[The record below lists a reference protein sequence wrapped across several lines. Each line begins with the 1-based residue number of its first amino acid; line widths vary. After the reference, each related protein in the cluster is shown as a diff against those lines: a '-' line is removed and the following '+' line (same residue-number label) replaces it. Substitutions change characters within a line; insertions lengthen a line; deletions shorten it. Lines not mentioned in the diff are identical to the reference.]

1 LIKLKIKKAIPNNV
15 ARTIKTKNYF
25 KKPIRDYML
34 TLNQLGAYMNE
45 VNKISNPLARYAIEL
60 IALNGARKNEIV
72 ALKRVH

>member
-1 LIKLKIKKAIPNNV
+1 MKKAIPNNV

-45 VNKISNPLARYAIEL
+45 VKKYPTHLPDTL
-60 IALNGARKNEIV
+60 LN
-72 ALKRVH
+72 

>member
-1 LIKLKIKKAIPNNV
+1 
-15 ARTIKTKNYF
+15 
-25 KKPIRDYML
+25 ML

-72 ALKRVH
+72 ALK